1 MQKLIP
7 ALILSAFAAFTLN
20 AQAASHAAAAPMK
33 ASEPAKKEE
42 AKPAMKK
49 EEAKPAEKKA
59 SAPK

>member
-1 MQKLIP
+1 MQKLLP
-7 ALILSAFAAFTLN
+7 ALILSAFAAVSVG
-20 AQAASHAAAAPMK
+20 AQAASHAGAAPMQ
-33 ASEPAKKEE
+33 ASEPMKKEE